1 MNKEA
6 TLYQETHGEVQ
17 PHGGQ
22 GEWGGGEYLD
32 DCSAGVTVRLGC
44 SVRG

>member
-1 MNKEA
+1 MEKYNL
-6 TLYQETHGEVQ
+6 T
-17 PHGGQ
+17 GGQ